1 MILGW
6 MLSKF
11 INSVSN
17 TKGAVLGPPDES
29 EGAVAW
35 DKEECD
41 PGDGHTSSDIK
52 WVLPF
57 MWSRSA
63 GVGVGSDV

>member
-1 MILGW
+1 

-17 TKGAVLGPPDES
+17 TKGVVLGPPEES
-29 EGAVAW
+29 EGG
-35 DKEECD
+35 DMEECD